1 MNKTCA
7 EVNNL
12 SHGTYKV
19 NRPIKFKISM
29 KRSSLCDYIDAYILE
44 NAELLELLKSGFIR
58 TINRNKYEP
67 KVTLEQQNRYLD
79 FLINPI
85 FQGINRLFCFIIWI

>member
-19 NRPIKFKISM
+19 NRPLKFKISM

-85 FQGINRLFCFIIWI
+85 FQGINRLFCFII

>member
-1 MNKTCA
+1 
-7 EVNNL
+7 
-12 SHGTYKV
+12 
-19 NRPIKFKISM
+19 M

-85 FQGINRLFCFIIWI
+85 FQGINRPFCFIIWI

>member
-1 MNKTCA
+1 
-7 EVNNL
+7 
-12 SHGTYKV
+12 
-19 NRPIKFKISM
+19 M

-79 FLINPI
+79 F
-85 FQGINRLFCFIIWI
+85 

>member
-79 FLINPI
+79 FLINPV
-85 FQGINRLFCFIIWI
+85 FQGINRPFCFIIWI

>member
-85 FQGINRLFCFIIWI
+85 FQGINRPFCFII

>member
-85 FQGINRLFCFIIWI
+85 FQGINRLFCFII

>member
-79 FLINPI
+79 FLINPV
-85 FQGINRLFCFIIWI
+85 FQGINRPFCFII